1 MGEYIEAGG
10 LRTYYEVHGDGEPVV
25 LLHGGLATVDTWGA
39 QVEALSRHYRVY
51 TPERRGHGR
60 TADVPGPISYAAMA
74 ADTVAWL
81 EAMSVPK
88 ASLIGWSDGGVV
100 AALVAIT
107 RPDLVHKL
115 VIIGQ
120 YLSRDGEWPSSR
132 AELDESAADPETLS
146 MFQQLHAPLSPDGP
160 DHFPVVYEKVMR
172 MWRDE
177 PEIPLSDIAAIA
189 APTLIMQGDGD
200 WVRVEHS
207 ALLSRTIPDAQLAVV
222 PGTSHVLPM
231 EKPGLVNTLLSDFL
245 ADEQV
250 ARMFPVGHE

>member
-25 LLHGGLATVDTWGA
+25 LLHGGLSPVEVWAG
-39 QVEALSRHYRVY
+39 QVAGLSGTYRVY

-60 TADVPGPISYAAMA
+60 TADVPGPITYTAMA
-74 ADTVAWL
+74 EDTVAWL
-81 EAMSVPK
+81 EAMSLPK

-100 AALVAIT
+100 AALVAIA

-120 YLSRDGEWPSSR
+120 YLSLDGEWASSR
-132 AELDESAADPETLS
+132 AELERGATDPETMN

-177 PEIPLSDIAAIA
+177 PEIPLSDIATIA

-222 PGTSHVLPM
+222 PGTSHALPL
-231 EKPGLVNTLLSDFL
+231 EKPALVNTLLSDFL

-250 ARMFPVGHE
+250 ARMFPIGHE